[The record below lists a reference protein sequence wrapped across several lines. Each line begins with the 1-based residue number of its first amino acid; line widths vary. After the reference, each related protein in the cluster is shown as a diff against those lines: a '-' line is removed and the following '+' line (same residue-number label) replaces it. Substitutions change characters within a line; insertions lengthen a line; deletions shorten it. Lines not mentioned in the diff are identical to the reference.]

1 MEEQEQFVSTS
12 TRPSFS
18 LPKSLGSLVD
28 RWPIPPELILM
39 GTALVVGISTGI
51 GAVIFRYLIQAV
63 AWIGYEWIP
72 SITPSEGKAYVVF
85 VPAIGGL
92 LVGLLIYFF
101 AREAK
106 GHGVPEVME
115 AVALNGGRI
124 RPIVAVVKSLAS
136 SLSIGTGGSVGREG
150 PIVQIGSAL
159 GSSIGQALNLSEDRV
174 SNLVACGAAGGIAAT
189 FNAPIAGVVFALE
202 VILGGRF
209 SVRYFSSVVVSA
221 VAASVVGRIAFGDVP
236 AFIIPTEYGINSLWE
251 YLFYPILGV
260 LAAIVGVIFVRL
272 LYGTEDLFDNWKRVP
287 EWVKPAIGGMLLG
300 IIALVYP
307 FVTQV
312 AWIRVPQIYNVG
324 YDVIEGVLANH
335 SALTVVLVLLVLKLI
350 ATSLT
355 LGSGGSGGIFA
366 PALFMGAML
375 GAAFALIVE
384 ALFPGIPAPPGA
396 YALVGMAAVFAASAH
411 APITAVLI
419 LFELTGDYRIILP
432 LMLTVVVATVLS
444 QRMLQGESIYTLKLT
459 RRGVRLQH
467 GRDVDIMQSVTV
479 GEIMSRNPDTVQAD
493 ATIGELANIISHTH
507 HHGLLVLDDQR
518 KLWGIVTITDLDG
531 NLRDEQPR
539 STTVAEIG
547 TPWPHLKVAYPDES
561 IGDALARM
569 APRGL
574 GRMPVVSHEDPYEL
588 LGLIRRADIITA
600 YDLALTRRA
609 GIHHQ
614 TQRAQLGTGE
624 VMDFVEI
631 HLSSDDPVVGK
642 TVSEISAALPT
653 ESVLVSIARDGR
665 VIIPHGNTVFQA
677 GDQVTA
683 FARQQDA
690 QSLFHCLHGNRADEL
705 PSFKEN
711 DQQRLEV
718 K

>member
-1 MEEQEQFVSTS
+1 MQDQERIAQ
-12 TRPSFS
+12 S
-18 LPKSLGSLVD
+18 LTKQSSAYPKLLGSLVD

-39 GTALVVGISTGI
+39 GTALVVGVSTGI

-63 AWIGYEWIP
+63 AWIGYDWIP
-72 SITPSEGKAYVVF
+72 SISPNDSKAYVVF

-92 LVGLLIYFF
+92 LVGLLVYFF

-115 AVALNGGRI
+115 AVALRGGRI

-159 GSSIGQALNLSEDRV
+159 GSSIGQALNLSDDRI

-236 AFIIPTEYGINSLWE
+236 AFSVPTEYGINSLWE
-251 YLFYPILGV
+251 FLLYPLLGV
-260 LAAIVGVIFVRL
+260 IAAVVGVIFVRL

-287 EWVKPAIGGMLLG
+287 EWVKPAIGGMMLG

-307 FVTQV
+307 VVTRV
-312 AWIRVPQIYNVG
+312 TWTGVPQIYNVG

-335 SALTVVLVLLVLKLI
+335 SVLTVVLALLILKLI

-366 PALFMGAML
+366 PSLFMGAML
-375 GAAFALIVE
+375 GAAFALVME
-384 ALFPGIPAPPGA
+384 AIFPGIPAPPGA
-396 YALVGMAAVFAASAH
+396 YALVGMAAVFAAAAH

-432 LMLTVVVATVLS
+432 LMLTVVVATVLA
-444 QRMLQGESIYTLKLT
+444 QRMLKGESIYTLKLT
-459 RRGVRLQH
+459 RRGVRLQR
-467 GRDVDIMQSVTV
+467 GRDVDILHSVTV
-479 GEIMSRNPDTVQAD
+479 EEVMSRQPETVQVD
-493 ATIGELANIISHTH
+493 ATLGELANVFSQTH

-531 NLRDEQPR
+531 NLRGEQPR

-574 GRMPVVSHEDPYEL
+574 GRMPVVSRVDPHQL
-588 LGLIRRADIITA
+588 LGLIRREDIITA

-614 TQRAQLGTGE
+614 TQRAQLHTGE
-624 VMDFVEI
+624 TMNFVEI
-631 HLSSDDPVVGK
+631 HISGDDPVVGK
-642 TVSEISAALPT
+642 SLSEIAAALPI
-653 ESVLVSIARDGR
+653 ESVLVSIARDSR
-665 VIIPHGNTVFQA
+665 LVIPHGNTVFQA
-677 GDQVTA
+677 GDKVTA
-683 FARQQDA
+683 FARQTDA
-690 QSLFHCLHGNRADEL
+690 QGLIHCFHGNNEPA
-705 PSFKEN
+705 
-711 DQQRLEV
+711 
-718 K
+718 

>member
-1 MEEQEQFVSTS
+1 M
-12 TRPSFS
+12 
-18 LPKSLGSLVD
+18 
-28 RWPIPPELILM
+28 M

-51 GAVIFRYLIQAV
+51 GAIIFRYLIQAV
-63 AWIGYEWIP
+63 AWIGYDWIP
-72 SITPSEGKAYVVF
+72 SITPGEGKLYVIF

-115 AVALNGGRI
+115 AVALKGGRI

-136 SLSIGTGGSVGREG
+136 SLTIGTGGSVGREG

-159 GSSIGQALNLSEDRV
+159 GSSIGQALNLSDDRV

-251 YLFYPILGV
+251 YLFYPLLGV
-260 LAAIVGVIFVRL
+260 LAAVVGVIFVRL

-312 AWIRVPQIYNVG
+312 AWIRIPQIYNVG
-324 YDVIEGVLANH
+324 YDVIEGVLANQ
-335 SALTVVLVLLVLKLI
+335 SALSVVLILLVLKLI

-375 GAAFALIVE
+375 GSAFALIME
-384 ALFPGIPAPPGA
+384 AIFPGIPAPPGA
-396 YALVGMAAVFAASAH
+396 YALVGMAAVFAAAAH

-444 QRMLQGESIYTLKLT
+444 QRLLQGESIYTLKLT
-459 RRGVRLQH
+459 RRGVRLRH

-479 GEIMSRNPDTVQAD
+479 GEVMSHNPDTVQVD
-493 ATIGELANIISHTH
+493 TTIAELADVFSHTH

-531 NLRDEQPR
+531 NMREEQPR

-574 GRMPVVSHEDPYEL
+574 GRMPVVSQDDPYEL
-588 LGLIRRADIITA
+588 LGLVRREDIVTA

-609 GIHHQ
+609 GIQHR
-614 TQRAQLGTGE
+614 TQRAQLQTKE
-624 VMDFVEI
+624 TMDFVDI
-631 HLSSDDPVVGK
+631 HLSAEDPVVGK
-642 TVSEISAALPT
+642 TVAEISAALPT
-653 ESVLVSIARDGR
+653 ECVLVSITRDSR
-665 VIIPHGNTVFQA
+665 VIVPHGNTVFLA

-683 FARQQDA
+683 FTRHQDA
-690 QSLFHCLHGNRADEL
+690 KSLFRCLHGNRSDEVSSFDEV
-705 PSFKEN
+705 PSFRED
-711 DQQRLEV
+711 DQ
-718 K
+718 